1 MNRPPHRR
9 PSRFL
14 ALAALLAA
22 FGLTA
27 ARHARAADDAN
38 GWQPAPY
45 TLGQGL
51 YFPQQGLRIGG
62 YADLHFYDVKRQ
74 PATYS
79 FRDISLFVTKDF
91 GARWQAF
98 TELDVGDALDISGR
112 HSNARDSE
120 FNVERAYVDY
130 HAGQAINFRFG
141 KFLTP
146 VGEWN
151 LVHADPLTWTVSR
164 PLTTSAAFAR
174 HAAGAM
180 MYGTTPVQDDDL
192 DYWLYVD
199 DSANLHIGQDQ
210 DHAYS
215 SFGAD
220 RSQRN
225 NFRHALGAR
234 VLYHLLGDRLGIG
247 LSWLDYELQQP
258 RQQYRLAG
266 VDFSWTGRWLQMTGE
281 AIRRSGGPPGQPA
294 ERGGFL
300 EVEVPLRPRLYAVG
314 RYERY
319 RSSAPAQISTL
330 RTVGLNYR
338 PVPGI
343 VLKLERRDGNSSP
356 RLAPAGWLASV
367 AVLF

>member
-1 MNRPPHRR
+1 
-9 PSRFL
+9 L
-14 ALAALLAA
+14 ALVALL
-22 FGLTA
+22 GLVATP
-27 ARHARAADDAN
+27 HARAADGEN
-38 GWQPAPY
+38 IWQTAPY

-51 YFPQQGLRIGG
+51 YFPQLGLRIGG
-62 YADLHFYDVKRQ
+62 YADLHFYDVKDQ

-91 GARWQAF
+91 GTRWQAF
-98 TELDVGDALDISGR
+98 VELDVGDAFNVSGR
-112 HSNARDSE
+112 HTNARDSE
-120 FNVERAYVDY
+120 LDVERAYMDY
-130 HAGQAINFRFG
+130 HANQAINFRFG

-174 HAAGAM
+174 HATGAM
-180 MYGTTPVQDDDL
+180 MYGTESVHGNDL
-192 DYWLYVD
+192 DYWLYAD

-215 SFGAD
+215 SFGAN
-220 RSQRN
+220 SSLHN
-225 NFRHALGAR
+225 NFRQAIGGRL
-234 VLYHLLGDRLGIG
+234 LYHLLDDRLGIG

-266 VDFSWTGRWLQMTGE
+266 VDFSWTGRYLEMTGE
-281 AIRRSGGPPGQPA
+281 AIRRNGGSPGQPD
-294 ERGGFL
+294 EQGGFL
-300 EVEVPLRPRLYAVG
+300 EIELPLRQRLYAVG
-314 RYERY
+314 RFERY
-319 RSSAPAQISTL
+319 RSSALVHTVTM

-338 PVPGI
+338 PIPGI
-343 VLKLERRDGNSSP
+343 VLKLERRDGNQSP
-356 RLAPAGWLASV
+356 QLAPAGWLASV